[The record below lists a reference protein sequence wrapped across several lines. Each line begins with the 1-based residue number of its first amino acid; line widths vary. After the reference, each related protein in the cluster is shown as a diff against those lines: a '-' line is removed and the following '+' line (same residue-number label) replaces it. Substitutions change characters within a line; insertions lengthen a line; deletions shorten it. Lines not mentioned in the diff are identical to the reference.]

1 MNRHPLRWENL
12 VFGLL
17 FLGAVGHWAVRRTDL
32 LTTRELS
39 LTASGVLIA
48 LGVAGVAATLW
59 KSRPARASSTSAPIP
74 EAAEEEG
81 VLHEEAD
88 PKP

>member
-12 VFGLL
+12 IFGLL
-17 FLGAVGHWAVRRTDL
+17 FVGAVGHWAVWRTDL

-39 LTASGVLIA
+39 LAASGVLIV

-59 KSRPARASSTSAPIP
+59 KARTTPSPSTIAAP
-74 EAAEEEG
+74 AAEG
-81 VLHEEAD
+81 VTHDEEAD